1 MKFLI
6 ILIALFF
13 VIFLLEKLLG
23 IKREKISETP
33 GKNMERWGRAIIL
46 AVFLAAYVFA
56 LINGTDIILK
66 WWWPLFC
73 IALFGFQ
80 ALLEWKYL
88 KKSKQYIATL
98 IGSAV
103 IISAYLAVT
112 QFYS

>member
-6 ILIALFF
+6 VLIALFF
-13 VIFLLEKLLG
+13 VIFVFEKLLG

-46 AVFLAAYVFA
+46 AVFFAAYIIA
-56 LINGTDIILK
+56 LISGTDLILQ
-66 WWWPLFC
+66 WWWPLFF

-88 KKSKQYIATL
+88 KQSKQYISTI